1 MNNKI
6 LHVAGYS
13 TFMPPFL
20 NMLHSYFEH
29 DKHTLIV
36 TPSPNK
42 VNLPQVIRIE
52 EYEYS
57 VKGRIKYSLELV
69 IEMHKADKIIIHGL
83 FDLKTLVILFFM
95 PWLLKKSC
103 WVMWGGDLYA
113 YKLGKKNLKWKLVEI
128 IRRPVIKNFAY
139 FTTTVPGDFELA
151 KRWYSSKS
159 KFIQN
164 LMYTSHVARPLS
176 SIDFNSKVDKVLN
189 IQIGNSADP
198 TNHHKEVFEYLSKFP
213 LKDVKVYCPLSYGSP
228 TNKDLVI
235 MQGKELLGSNFV
247 PMTEFMEFSKYNEYM
262 KSVDVAIFNHNRQ
275 QAMGNIIGLLSLGKK
290 VVFNPDTTP
299 YAFFKNLGLEVYSLK
314 DVDIFEPFPKD
325 SMNRNIRIMR
335 ENFSFEKLKSDWD
348 KVFNAK

>member
-95 PWLLKKSC
+95 PWLLKKC
-103 WVMWGGDLYA
+103 YWVIWGGDLYV
-113 YKLGKKNLKWKLVEI
+113 YQLEKSNWKRKVI
-128 IRRPVIKNFAY
+128 GFFRRPVIKNMGHLVTY
-139 FTTTVPGDFELA
+139 IKGDVDLA
-151 KRWYSSKS
+151 RKWYGAKGEYHEC
-159 KFIQN
+159 
-164 LMYTSHVARPLS
+164 LMYLS
-176 SIDFNSKVDKVLN
+176 NTYKTLDVPNTQSDKIN
-189 IQIGNSADP
+189 IQIGNSADLSN
-198 TNHHKEVFEYLSKFP
+198 NHIEILNKLLPF
-213 LKDVKVYCPLSYGSP
+213 KDENIRIYAPLSYGDQIHA
-228 TNKDLVI
+228 NKVI
-235 MQGKELLGSNFV
+235 AKGKELFGDKFIALTDFMPFDQYLSFLGGI
-247 PMTEFMEFSKYNEYM
+247 
-262 KSVDVAIFNHNRQ
+262 DIAIFNHKRQ
-275 QAMGNIIGLLSLGKK
+275 QAMGNTITLLGLGKT
-290 VVFNPDTTP
+290 VFIRSDTTQWQL
-299 YAFFKNLGLEVYSLK
+299 FKDKNIEVLNTLDFELNYIKDLEK
-314 DVDIFEPFPKD
+314 
-325 SMNRNIRIMR
+325 NIK
-335 ENFSFEKLKSDWD
+335 NTADYFSKETLIEQYKLLFK
-348 KVFNAK
+348 